1 MMKIIGIILGV
12 FITTSLLAQVAGFGL
27 FYAVDETE
35 YVVITQFGEV
45 KRSVV
50 TPGLKFKSPVETV
63 VRFDRRL
70 LRIDV
75 PTDSMPDRDSQFL
88 DIDAYVR
95 YRINNPRVFLENL
108 RDEITAADRI
118 GKIAVGAIR
127 EEVGL
132 REQKDIIGGDPI
144 TMDDGTITV
153 MPRVTDAGVPT
164 RDAMMLLVLDRIKS
178 DAEAQFG
185 IEVRDVRIK
194 RADFPASIEPSVL
207 ERMRT
212 ERDVQAQKLRAEG
225 EEEYL
230 TITADVD
237 RVVRVIRVEAE
248 REANVLSGQGEA
260 QAVQVFA
267 RVLSSEAL
275 LPTALDVLEGLEAL
289 GDEALDAL
297 EALSALDSR
306 TLLALRNGNILS
318 VDALAGI
325 LQALTT
331 VDNQA
336 LENAMGPITF
346 DSLMALDALGPRGLD
361 TITEEALAEDLEF
374 FVFRRSLEAY
384 GNGLKSDTTVVLSA
398 DSDIFKYLE
407 SASP

>member
-1 MMKIIGIILGV
+1 MIKILGMILGV
-12 FITTSLLAQVAGFGL
+12 FITLSVLAQVAGFGIV
-27 FYAVDETE
+27 YAVDETE

-45 KRSVV
+45 KRSVT

-63 VRFDRRL
+63 QRFDRRL

-95 YRINNPRVFLENL
+95 YRINDPRVFLENL

-118 GKIAVGAIR
+118 GKIAIGAIR

-132 REQKDIIGGDPI
+132 REQKDIIGGDPV
-144 TMDDGTITV
+144 TQDDGTITV
-153 MPRVTDAGVPT
+153 MPRVTSEGVPT

-178 DAEAQFG
+178 DSEDQFG

-212 ERDVQAQKLRAEG
+212 ERDVQAQRLRAEG

-230 TITADVD
+230 TITADVN
-237 RVVRVIRVEAE
+237 RKVRIIRVEAE

-260 QAVQVFA
+260 QAVQIFA
-267 RVLSSEAL
+267 RVLSADAL
-275 LPTALDVLEGLEAL
+275 VPEALDVLEALEALDSGALDVLEAL
-289 GDEALDAL
+289 GALDAQTLSALRSGNILGVEALVEALDDL
-297 EALSALDSR
+297 TTID
-306 TLLALRNGNILS
+306 
-318 VDALAGI
+318 
-325 LQALTT
+325 LQALE
-331 VDNQA
+331 DG
-336 LENAMGPITF
+336 MGHMAF
-346 DSLMALDALGPRGLD
+346 DSLIALDALGPKGLEP
-361 TITEEALAEDLEF
+361 ITAEALEEDLEF
-374 FVFRRSLEAY
+374 FVFRRSLETY
-384 GNGLKSDTTVVLSA
+384 TKSLEQDTTVVLSA
-398 DSDIFKYLE
+398 DSDIFKYLQ
-407 SASP
+407 SSSP